1 MKRQLTGACTP
12 ENEVA
17 GDGEWW
23 TMVGRRV
30 VEEESDDI
38 NNRGL
43 KSEGGWDKKR
53 KTHTHR

>member
-1 MKRQLTGACTP
+1 MRK
-12 ENEVA
+12 

-53 KTHTHR
+53 KTDEHTHR

>member
-1 MKRQLTGACTP
+1 
-12 ENEVA
+12 
-17 GDGEWW
+17 
-23 TMVGRRV
+23 MVGRRV

-53 KTHTHR
+53 KTDEHTHIDDREKLDAIIVIAISI